1 MPFDFS
7 YIIVAVVIMIVGG
20 IASYNV
26 KKKYTKYSQYGN
38 SLNLTGSQI
47 ARRILDANGL
57 YDIRIEHVGGELSD
71 HYDPSAGGVRLSEG
85 VYGSNSISAIGIAA
99 HECGHAIQ
107 HAKGYLPN
115 KIRTRLVP
123 VTNICSSLAW
133 VVILIGLALPVQFS
147 WVATLGIIMYATAA
161 VFSLVTLPVETNAS
175 ERALNIIRNEIG
187 FGKEETS
194 AVKEVLT
201 AAALT
206 YVAALFSAV
215 LQLLRIIFLVNRRR

>member
-71 HYDPSAGGVRLSEG
+71 HYDPSAGVVRLSEG